1 MVYGSILEPDIAT
14 MKPESYIADGTVL
27 TFVTRNAALFERV
40 ISGYLAMPNSDS
52 LGFREELHFPPG

>member
-1 MVYGSILEPDIAT
+1 